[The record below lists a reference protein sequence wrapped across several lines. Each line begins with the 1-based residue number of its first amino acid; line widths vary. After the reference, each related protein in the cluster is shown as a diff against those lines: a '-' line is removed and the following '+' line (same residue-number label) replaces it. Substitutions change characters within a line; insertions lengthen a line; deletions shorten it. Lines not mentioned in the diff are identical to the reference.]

1 VTDTTTPVEQA
12 GADGSYPT
20 HLLDQ
25 DGQVVVKPTRQD
37 VEQRV
42 TDGKFF
48 WLDLPEIGD
57 DELGWLRDVFKL
69 HPLAIDDAEHF
80 GERPKLDEYDGY
92 TVLVLFGTQANPVE
106 SASDDQSSSGN
117 PVPPAP
123 GCTSPQSTLD
133 DLQKVSEVHCIV
145 SEHWLLTL
153 HQGTCPSLREYA
165 LRAINHKMPNLKQ
178 AQLVYRIA
186 DVLIDSFAPILGELD
201 DRIDELQSAVI
212 EKPTNEQLAEMLKYR
227 AALIQLRRL
236 ITPQRDVFA
245 SLSAGVTELPGFDDD
260 DVRYLRDVYD
270 HLIHLSDLI
279 DSYRDLLAG
288 TTDAYLSVVSN
299 QLNVV
304 MKQLSIIAT
313 IFLPLSFLTGF
324 FGQNFSWL
332 VGGLNGVAKFF
343 VLGLGTEVVAVA
355 ALYVVFKRQ
364 GWFSN

>member
-1 VTDTTTPVEQA
+1 VTDTTTHVA
-12 GADGSYPT
+12 ADATGGSYPM

-25 DGQVVVKPTRQD
+25 DGQVVMKPTKAD
-37 VEQRV
+37 VEQRLN
-42 TDGKFF
+42 DGKFF

-57 DELGWLRDVFKL
+57 DELTWLRDVFKL

-92 TVLVLFGTQANPVE
+92 AVLVLFGTQAKAVP
-106 SASDDQSSSGN
+106 SATDDRSSSGN

-123 GCTSPQSTLD
+123 ESTSPQSTLD
-133 DLQKVSEVHCIV
+133 DLQKVSEVHCVV
-145 SEHWLLTL
+145 SDKWLLTL

-165 LRAINHKMPNLKQ
+165 MRAINHKIPNLKQ

-201 DRIDELQSAVI
+201 DRIDELQTAVVQL
-212 EKPTNEQLAEMLKYR
+212 PTNEQLAEMLKYR

-236 ITPQRDVFA
+236 ITPQRDLFE

-279 DSYRDLLAG
+279 DSYRDLLSG

-332 VGGLNGVAKFF
+332 VNGLNGVAKFF
-343 VLGLGTEVVAVA
+343 VLGLGTEVIAVA
-355 ALYVVFKRQ
+355 GLYLLFRRR
-364 GWFSN
+364 GWLR